1 MTGAF
6 TNYHN
11 KQQTYF
17 DYLKHKGIVAPV
29 LSGPQLNTPEK
40 SSSSEISNKI
50 PNNRSVD
57 KITFKPLNHNFK
69 ISFSFQTKFQTR
81 GDLVPFLV
89 GKS

>member
-17 DYLKHKGIVAPV
+17 DYFKHKGIVGPV
-29 LSGPQLNTPEK
+29 LFRPQLNTLEK
-40 SSSSEISNKI
+40 AAAVKY
-50 PNNRSVD
+50 P
-57 KITFKPLNHNFK
+57 
-69 ISFSFQTKFQTR
+69 TKFQSLGDLVPFLVAKMLHLKKYQTR

-89 GKS
+89 GKC

>member
-40 SSSSEISNKI
+40 AAAVKY
-50 PNNRSVD
+50 P
-57 KITFKPLNHNFK
+57 
-69 ISFSFQTKFQTR
+69 TKFQTIAV
-81 GDLVPFLV
+81 LT
-89 GKS
+89 K